1 MKHGTG
7 RPFGAGRGEWW
18 FSHRSQTRERRFRWI
33 VFVILSDFSGMPLSL
48 IEFAPHSVWQ
58 SACQWRG
65 WIVALAVSF
74 CVSPV
79 FGQPPE
85 TPQTPSQPNPAGPKP
100 VSLTPETILE
110 TWVFFSAERSAREA
124 TWRVEKGATP
134 AETELVCLG
143 LPYGYLRSMEE
154 YEDFEFGLEWRYPK
168 DPNGNSGLLIHTVGE
183 DKIWPKSVQVQLHA
197 PAAGSIFP
205 TGGAMTDN
213 TGAAMGLS
221 KPVNEWNT
229 CVVSCRQGKVTAE
242 INGSKV
248 GEVTGCLPSRGRLCL
263 QSEGAEVHFRRIWIR
278 PLPLANAAAAKEDDD
293 AAPVQETPK
302 TTGTQ
307 MSCSGPFERA
317 CPIEAW
323 SEWTVA
329 QAAHPG
335 ELASAGMFWEFDS
348 RRDAR
353 QFRRTTERVQRTS
366 RVVVPGCR
374 DIDTFSP
381 NVIKVRV
388 APVDQ
393 HKTALR

>member
-1 MKHGTG
+1 
-7 RPFGAGRGEWW
+7 
-18 FSHRSQTRERRFRWI
+18 
-33 VFVILSDFSGMPLSL
+33 MPRSL
-48 IEFAPHSVWQ
+48 IESVPHFVWQ
-58 SACQWRG
+58 SVCQWRG
-65 WIVALAVSF
+65 WIIALAISF
-74 CVSPV
+74 SVSPV

-85 TPQTPSQPNPAGPKP
+85 TPQTPPQPNPAGPKP

-124 TWRVEKGATP
+124 TWRLEKGTTP

-183 DKIWPKSVQVQLHA
+183 DKIWPKSVQIQLHS

-221 KPVNEWNT
+221 RPVNEWNT

-278 PLPLANAAAAKEDDD
+278 PLPLANAAAAKEGEDVV
-293 AAPVQETPK
+293 PVQETPK

-307 MSCSGPFERA
+307 MSCSGPVERG
-317 CPIEAW
+317 CPINAW
-323 SEWTVA
+323 SELTTVA
-329 QAAHPG
+329 LGGSPG
-335 ELASAGMFWEFDS
+335 GLDPASMSWEFDS

-366 RVVVPGCR
+366 RIVVPGCQ
-374 DIDTFSP
+374 DIDTNSP
-381 NVIKVRV
+381 NLIKARSPA
-388 APVDQ
+388 APADQ

>member
-1 MKHGTG
+1 M
-7 RPFGAGRGEWW
+7 P
-18 FSHRSQTRERRFRWI
+18 RSLFESVPHCVWRSARQWREWI
-33 VFVILSDFSGMPLSL
+33 VV
-48 IEFAPHSVWQ
+48 
-58 SACQWRG
+58 
-65 WIVALAVSF
+65 LAVSLSV
-74 CVSPV
+74 CPV

-85 TPQTPSQPNPAGPKP
+85 TPQTPPQPNPAEPKP
-100 VSLTPETILE
+100 VSLAPETILE
-110 TWVFFSAERSAREA
+110 KWVFFSAERSAREA
-124 TWRVEKGATP
+124 TWHVEKGATP

-143 LPYGYLRSMEE
+143 LPYGYLRSVEE

-183 DKIWPKSVQVQLHA
+183 DKIWPKSVQIQLHA

-278 PLPLANAAAAKEDDD
+278 PLPLANAAAAKEGED
-293 AAPVQETPK
+293 AAPAEEAPK

-307 MSCSGPFERA
+307 MSCSEPCERA
-317 CPIEAW
+317 CPVEAW
-323 SEWTVA
+323 QEWAVA
-329 QAAHPG
+329 YAGDPG
-335 ELASAGMFWEFDS
+335 DVVPAGTYREFDS
-348 RRDAR
+348 RREAR
-353 QFRRTTERVQRTS
+353 QFRRTTERVQRTG
-366 RVVVPGCR
+366 RVVVPSCR
-374 DIDTFSP
+374 GADSYSVHTF
-381 NVIKVRV
+381 KVRV
-388 APVDQ
+388 PARSADQ

>member
-1 MKHGTG
+1 MP
-7 RPFGAGRGEWW
+7 RSPFKSVR
-18 FSHRSQTRERRFRWI
+18 HN
-33 VFVILSDFSGMPLSL
+33 
-48 IEFAPHSVWQ
+48 VWQ
-58 SACQWRG
+58 SVCQWRG
-65 WIVALAVSF
+65 WIVALAVSAS
-74 CVSPV
+74 VSSV
-79 FGQPPE
+79 FGQPSE
-85 TPQTPSQPNPAGPKP
+85 TPQTPPQPNPAGPKP

-134 AETELVCLG
+134 NETELVCLG
-143 LPYGYLRSMEE
+143 LPYGYLRSVEE
-154 YEDFEFGLEWRYPK
+154 YEDFDFGLEWRYPK

-213 TGAAMGLS
+213 TGSAMGLS
-221 KPVNEWNT
+221 RPVNEWNT

-278 PLPLANAAAAKEDDD
+278 PLPLANAAAAKEGED
-293 AAPVQETPK
+293 AAPAEETPK

-307 MSCSGPFERA
+307 MSCSGPCVFGGIAADIRTTAKSSVYMVADETDDTAWVFE
-317 CPIEAW
+317 
-323 SEWTVA
+323 T
-329 QAAHPG
+329 
-335 ELASAGMFWEFDS
+335 

-353 QFRRTTERVQRTS
+353 RFRRTTSSERREVADSLTTCPGSAVTRSTDRSPASS
-366 RVVVPGCR
+366 RQSRASSNKSSRSAWASGG
-374 DIDTFSP
+374 
-381 NVIKVRV
+381 
-388 APVDQ
+388 
-393 HKTALR
+393 LRE

>member
-1 MKHGTG
+1 MP
-7 RPFGAGRGEWW
+7 RSPFKSVR
-18 FSHRSQTRERRFRWI
+18 HN
-33 VFVILSDFSGMPLSL
+33 
-48 IEFAPHSVWQ
+48 VWQ
-58 SACQWRG
+58 SVCQWRG
-65 WIVALAVSF
+65 WIVALAVSAS
-74 CVSPV
+74 VSSV
-79 FGQPPE
+79 FGQPSE
-85 TPQTPSQPNPAGPKP
+85 TPQTPPQPNPAGPKP

-134 AETELVCLG
+134 NETELVCLG
-143 LPYGYLRSMEE
+143 LPYGYLRSVEE
-154 YEDFEFGLEWRYPK
+154 YEDFDFGLEWRYPK

-213 TGAAMGLS
+213 TGSAMGLS
-221 KPVNEWNT
+221 RPVNEWNT

-278 PLPLANAAAAKEDDD
+278 PLPLANAAAAKEGED
-293 AAPVQETPK
+293 AAPAEESPK

-307 MSCSGPFERA
+307 MSCSGPVERA
-317 CPIEAW
+317 CPAEAW
-323 SEWTVA
+323 SEWTVPQVA
-329 QAAHPG
+329 NPTAV
-335 ELASAGMFWEFDS
+335 ASAGTFWEFDS
-348 RRDAR
+348 RREAR
-353 QFRRTTERVQRTS
+353 QYQRTTERVQRS
-366 RVVVPGCR
+366 GRAVLPGCR
-374 DIDTFSP
+374 SIETYSS
-381 NVIKVRV
+381 NAIKVRSPA

-393 HKTALR
+393 RKTALR